1 MLCYIQRYL
10 LYNLEHVIASRPT
23 RSAHAHATPCMGTT
37 LYFYNLL
44 AIRLETDA
52 SHGASFSGVD
62 LAAFCPAWRCRASR
76 TATSSSSVVQD
87 IQGSQMSF
95 NALTSAWWHC
105 QAGCCA
111 PGISALPDVGSR
123 PHATRHHG
131 QAFSDSPFSERT
143 VHLSVPFTGVAMTWL
158 FPLTPRR
165 MLGMHSSCHD
175 SPAFSLR
182 WCAAT

>member
-1 MLCYIQRYL
+1 MHTQPRAWAQRYTSTTYSPYVL
-10 LYNLEHVIASRPT
+10 KRMPAMGPASPVWILRPS
-23 RSAHAHATPCMGTT
+23 RS
-37 LYFYNLL
+37 
-44 AIRLETDA
+44 
-52 SHGASFSGVD
+52 
-62 LAAFCPAWRCRASR
+62 AAFCPAWRCRASR